1 MKKIEE
7 YINQNREDFEVP
19 FPKKNA
25 LWENLEQEITTNQPK
40 KIRLLKWWHISAAAC
55 IIGVVLFIMF
65 QNADRK
71 SNNATFC
78 SVNGVSNTFCMQVN
92 NYEADIQN
100 TLKKMND
107 NNLEIPE
114 EIRSEVKIES
124 PTKKILMQELV
135 KNPNNQNIQDAILK
149 YYKAKLELVQ
159 RIEEVLKN
167 QENNINNETSTN
179 TVI

>member
-7 YINQNREDFEVP
+7 YINQNREDFEVL
-19 FPKKNA
+19 FSKKNA
-25 LWENLEQEITTNQPK
+25 LWENIEQGISNNQSKEI
-40 KIRLLKWWHISAAAC
+40 RVLKWWHLSAAAC
-55 IIGVVLFIMF
+55 IIGVVLFMVF
-65 QNADRK
+65 QNVNNK
-71 SNNATFC
+71 SDTASFC
-78 SVNGVSNTFCMQVN
+78 SVNGVSKTFCMQIN
-92 NYEADIQN
+92 NYETDIQN
-100 TLKKMND
+100 TLKNMND
-107 NNLEIPE
+107 NNLDIPE
-114 EIRSEVKIES
+114 EVKSEVKIDS
-124 PTKKILMQELV
+124 PTKKILMQELI